1 MNGFLHRCLTR
12 NSVLFFIDD
21 WVQIFNCKLL
31 NRERGWVWS
40 PFWQQGDCL
49 LYLFSKKWGKKMF
62 LRSADKMSGASCQYS
77 TEIGVESFKSSPFS
91 LLLFLL
97 LMSFPPISQHLYQK
111 YIRCNEVSH
120 IWIIRS
126 IGKVKSGYVGFCWET
141 WLLSQKMLCVQ
152 LSPFLSRSCQPC
164 PLIIHPLQSSPLHRS
179 HQSSKVLNQ
188 PSKCPSHL
196 LKQMVFRYFF

>member
-1 MNGFLHRCLTR
+1 
-12 NSVLFFIDD
+12 
-21 WVQIFNCKLL
+21 
-31 NRERGWVWS
+31 
-40 PFWQQGDCL
+40 
-49 LYLFSKKWGKKMF
+49 
-62 LRSADKMSGASCQYS
+62 MSGASCQYS
-77 TEIGVESFKSSPFS
+77 TEIGVESFKSSPFP

-126 IGKVKSGYVGFCWET
+126 IGKVKSGYVGFWWET
-141 WLLSQKMLCVQ
+141 CLLSQNMFSVQ
-152 LSPFLSRSCQPC
+152 LSPFLSWSCQPC
-164 PLIIHPLQSSPLHRS
+164 PLIIHPLQSSPLHPS

-196 LKQMVFRYFF
+196 IKQMFFRYFFRNGSLPSSEPVAVKMFDAHIFLWARSQNIQSSTHHLNKSLSKCWR